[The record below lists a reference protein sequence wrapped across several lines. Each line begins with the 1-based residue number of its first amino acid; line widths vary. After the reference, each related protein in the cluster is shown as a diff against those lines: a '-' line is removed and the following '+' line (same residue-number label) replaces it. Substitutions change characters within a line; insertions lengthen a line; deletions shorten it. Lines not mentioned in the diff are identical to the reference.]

1 MEGGGD
7 RWREVA
13 IGGGRWR
20 EETSVTSMA
29 HLEAEI
35 EHLCPTLHILRYI
48 ILRYIY
54 VTHLEADIEHL
65 CLVLTLRVERVDRE
79 EADVPECSVAWR
91 T

>member
-1 MEGGGD
+1 M
-7 RWREVA
+7 
-13 IGGGRWR
+13 
-20 EETSVTSMA
+20 TSMA
-29 HLEAEI
+29 HREAEI
-35 EHLCPTLHILRYI
+35 EHLCPTLH